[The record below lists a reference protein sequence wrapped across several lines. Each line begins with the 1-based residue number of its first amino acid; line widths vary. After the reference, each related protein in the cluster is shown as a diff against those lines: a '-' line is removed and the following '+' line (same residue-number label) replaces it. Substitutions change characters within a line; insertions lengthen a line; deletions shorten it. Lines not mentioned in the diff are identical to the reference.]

1 MANDAERILRRWL
14 RRFRRLPPKIV
25 FMRCVRLRRE
35 VELYNA
41 VWMPNIIS
49 GAFQQSISS
58 GTAANAATGYNT
70 KCDRTH
76 D

>member
-1 MANDAERILRRWL
+1 
-14 RRFRRLPPKIV
+14 
-25 FMRCVRLRRE
+25 MRCVRLRRE

-41 VWMPNIIS
+41 VWMLNIIS

-58 GTAANAATGYNT
+58 GTAANAATGYST